1 MWIRTQS
8 LYALIKCARISIQ
21 YDGEG
26 YDIVED
32 GCIVL
37 GTYSSEDK
45 AMQVL
50 NDIESDIET
59 YSDCIFCMPEDY
71 EV

>member
-8 LYALIKCARISIQ
+8 LYALIKCERISIQ
-21 YDGEG
+21 YDGKN
-26 YDIVED
+26 YNIVED

-37 GTYSSEDK
+37 GSYSAEDK
-45 AMQVL
+45 AMKVL
-50 NDIESDIET
+50 TDIESDIES
-59 YSDCIFCMPEDY
+59 YSDCVFLMPEDY